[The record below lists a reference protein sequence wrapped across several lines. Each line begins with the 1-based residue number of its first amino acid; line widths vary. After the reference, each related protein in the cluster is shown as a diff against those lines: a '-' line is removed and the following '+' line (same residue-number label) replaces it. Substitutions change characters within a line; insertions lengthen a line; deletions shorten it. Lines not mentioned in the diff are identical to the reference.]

1 MGLSLVFETPY
12 RPPEVRSR
20 TFAVHLP
27 NLQFRTLMD
36 MDFIVICQLVQ
47 PNCLISGFCSSGHGF
62 ALRFLRTPPHGSALA
77 IR

>member
-36 MDFIVICQLVQ
+36 MDFVVICQLVQ
-47 PNCLISGFCSSGHGF
+47 PELPHIRFLFVRSRFCST
-62 ALRFLRTPPHGSALA
+62 LP
-77 IR
+77 